1 MPETTFV
8 NQTLDLLLILVLLF
22 NFFVL
27 VTNRLPNAIFLVGLQ
42 GAAIGLMPLL
52 VHESAHK
59 LDLRVTILAI
69 ATVVIKG
76 LAIPR
81 MLFVALRSVGIQ
93 REIHPIFGFIPSLLM
108 GLIGTALA
116 LLFSST
122 LPLRPIGADSAKAV
136 VDGAKAVADQAA
148 QTSQVFQHLLVPTAL
163 STVLCGFLIL
173 VTRVRAITQAL
184 GYLMLE
190 NGIFL
195 FGLLLVEAMP
205 FQVELGVLLDLFVA
219 IFVMGIIIQHISRG
233 FESDSTHHLS
243 ALKEE

>member
-1 MPETTFV
+1 MNTVSFV

-42 GAAIGLMPLL
+42 GAAIGMMPLL
-52 VHESAHK
+52 MHES
-59 LDLRVTILAI
+59 LDRRVTVLAL
-69 ATVVIKG
+69 ATVAIKG
-76 LAIPR
+76 VAIPR
-81 MLFVALRSVGIQ
+81 MLFIALRSVGIQ
-93 REIHPIFGFIPSLLM
+93 REIYPLFGFIPSLLL

-122 LPLRPIGADSAKAV
+122 LPLREPAEHAETASI
-136 VDGAKAVADQAA
+136 
-148 QTSQVFQHLLVPTAL
+148 FQHLLVPTSL

>member
-1 MPETTFV
+1 METPSFIT
-8 NQTLDLLLILVLLF
+8 QLLDLLLIMVLLF

-52 VHESAHK
+52 THVVNDPNGK
-59 LDLRVTILAI
+59 LDPRVTMLAV
-69 ATVVIKG
+69 ATVAIKG

-81 MLFVALRSVGIQ
+81 MLFVALRAVGIQ
-93 REIHPIFGFIPSLLM
+93 REIHPIFGFIPCLLL
-108 GLIGTALA
+108 GLVGTGLA

-122 LPLRPIGADSAKAV
+122 LPLTESHSGPGIFER
-136 VDGAKAVADQAA
+136 
-148 QTSQVFQHLLVPTAL
+148 LLVPTAL

-205 FQVELGVLLDLFVA
+205 FQVEIGVLLDLFVA

-233 FESDSTHHLS
+233 FESDSTQYLQS
-243 ALKEE
+243 LKEE

>member
-1 MPETTFV
+1 METPTFV
-8 NQTLDLLLILVLLF
+8 TQLLDLLLILVLLF

-52 VHESAHK
+52 THVAHDPTGK
-59 LDLRVTILAI
+59 LDPRVTMLAV
-69 ATVVIKG
+69 ATVAIKG

-81 MLFVALRSVGIQ
+81 MLFIALRAVGIQ

-108 GLIGTALA
+108 GLVGTALA

-122 LPLRPIGADSAKAV
+122 LPLLDAGSH
-136 VDGAKAVADQAA
+136 
-148 QTSQVFQHLLVPTAL
+148 TSRGIFEHLLVPTAL

-195 FGLLLVEAMP
+195 FGLLLVQAMP
-205 FQVELGVLLDLFVA
+205 FQVEIGVLLDLFVA

-233 FESDSTHHLS
+233 FESDSTHYLQT
-243 ALKEE
+243 LKEE